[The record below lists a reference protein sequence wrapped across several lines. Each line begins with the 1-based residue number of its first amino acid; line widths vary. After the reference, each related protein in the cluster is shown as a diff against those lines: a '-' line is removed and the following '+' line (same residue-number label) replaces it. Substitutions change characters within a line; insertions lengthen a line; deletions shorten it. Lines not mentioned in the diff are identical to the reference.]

1 MADTNV
7 LISRLLFRSSP
18 PAQALR
24 RAMGHHRLVVSS
36 ETLIELGEVLSRPK
50 FDRYLPLTD
59 RLEFFDRLRRLALH
73 VPNVPPIVACHDPK
87 DDKFLSLALASR
99 AAFILS
105 GDDHLLRMNPFR
117 EIPILS
123 PREYLDRANEQ
134 V

>member
-1 MADTNV
+1 
-7 LISRLLFRSSP
+7 
-18 PAQALR
+18 
-24 RAMGHHRLVVSS
+24 MGHHRLVVSS